1 MEHAKKRT
9 QINVRVDETELEK
22 LRYSADTLGLS
33 VGRYVKQ
40 VALAAP
46 LVQPKLSP
54 AIQQAVIREL
64 AGVANN
70 LNQLTRIANATGT
83 MSQRQDLEQ
92 LREEV
97 TKIWQQLEK

>member
-1 MEHAKKRT
+1 MGQTKKRT

-54 AIQQAVIREL
+54 AIQQAAIREL
-64 AGVANN
+64 AGLANN
-70 LNQLTRIANATGT
+70 LNQLTRLAHQTGSMPEQQT
-83 MSQRQDLEQ
+83 LQQ
-92 LREEV
+92 LRKEV
-97 TKIWQQLEK
+97 AALWQQLEK